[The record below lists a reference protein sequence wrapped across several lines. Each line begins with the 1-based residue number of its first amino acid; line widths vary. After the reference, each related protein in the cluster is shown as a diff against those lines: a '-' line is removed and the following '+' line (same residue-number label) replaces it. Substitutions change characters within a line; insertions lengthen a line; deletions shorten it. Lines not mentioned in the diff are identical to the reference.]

1 MRHTSGQ
8 KWVER
13 FMGASSLG
21 TTLVIFWALSFALG
35 MAAQT
40 LPAALQKPL
49 QQWKSA
55 IEVGD
60 SMTEQA
66 LYSTNPPARV
76 FSTDGKEQFPV
87 SEETGFWQ
95 QLLSSG
101 MRDVTMKVM
110 GAQEQKGLQVVAL
123 ELAYRV
129 STPHGPR
136 QRYVIEQQG
145 WLPEPGGWRIVV
157 STHTPV
163 LKMRP
168 IEKLTSIYDAKA
180 DARAEIAEAVKKA
193 AATHKRVLLM
203 FGGDWCYDCH
213 ILDAAL
219 HQPDIAPL
227 AQRFVIV
234 HIDIG
239 TDGKKNND
247 VAAKYHVPLE
257 KGVPALVVLSGT
269 GTMLYSQQH
278 GEFEKARDMDP
289 DDLIAFLKKWEPGEH

>member
-1 MRHTSGQ
+1 MSRIGLTFAAVLFVCLPVFTQ
-8 KWVER
+8 
-13 FMGASSLG
+13 
-21 TTLVIFWALSFALG
+21 TTLPPGLDH
-35 MAAQT
+35 
-40 LPAALQKPL
+40 ALQE
-49 QQWKSA
+49 WKSA

-60 SMTEQA
+60 SMTQKSI
-66 LYSTNPPARV
+66 YSSSPAAHV
-76 FSTDGKEQFPV
+76 ISTDGKQQFPV
-87 SEETGFWQ
+87 SEETDFWQ
-95 QLLSSG
+95 KALASG
-101 MRDVTMKVM
+101 MRDVTMRVM
-110 GAQEQKGLQVVAL
+110 GTKEQKNFQAVAV
-123 ELAYRV
+123 EMSFRV
-129 STPHGPR
+129 PTPKGPR

-168 IEKLTSIYDAKA
+168 VEKLTSIYDEKA

-219 HQPDIAPL
+219 HEPDIAPL
-227 AQRFVIV
+227 AQHFVVV

-239 TDGKKNND
+239 NDGKKNND
-247 VAAKYHVPLE
+247 IAEKYHVPLE

-269 GTMLYSQQH
+269 GAMLYSQQH
-278 GEFEKARDMDP
+278 GEFEQARNMDP
-289 DDLIAFLKKWEPGEH
+289 DDLIAFLKKWEPAAAK